1 MSQTPEK
8 DSPEKKKPFI
18 HETITGSGKQNQ
30 QIGRKVLLTVGL
42 AAVFGVTAS
51 LTFVVAQ
58 PFWEARFGETE
69 TSENITIARDDITE
83 APVSTESETSRETES
98 ETSRETESETN
109 RETESETGTQPAE
122 ESRSER
128 ETGSSDDWENRVQ
141 AMINNDLA
149 DLNDY
154 KSMYNALNNIT
165 IRANKSLVTV
175 TASSTD
181 TDWFDQPFSSEQE
194 TCGIIVGKTAKEYLI
209 LVDADLLDGVDNL
222 NVTFGIYGTGSA
234 YLKQSDGILDL
245 AVIGV
250 PLDTLSNGVEDHVEV
265 ISLGNSYLSMQ
276 GQPVIA
282 IGRPLGLSRSVAY
295 GMISYVNPNISGT
308 DMTLRLMQTD
318 IVTAENARGMLI
330 NSDGEL
336 IGWLTEKFGAKSTDG
351 MLSALSISDIKQILE
366 KLFNGQASACLGV
379 RGQNVTDEIAQVH
392 DMPVGIYIT
401 RCLDDRP
408 AFLAGLQIGD
418 ILTGINDTKIVTVKD
433 LQTCLEKLQPG
444 DVVTVTVQRSGR
456 EGYKEIQTVATL
468 QSR

>member
-1 MSQTPEK
+1 MFQTPEK

-18 HETITGSGKQNQ
+18 HETITGSGKQNR

-98 ETSRETESETN
+98 ETS

-250 PLDTLSNGVEDHVEV
+250 PLDTLSNGVDFLCESEYFRDGYDASPDADGYCDGGE
-265 ISLGNSYLSMQ
+265 
-276 GQPVIA
+276 
-282 IGRPLGLSRSVAY
+282 RPRDADQFRRRIDRV
-295 GMISYVNPNISGT
+295 V
-308 DMTLRLMQTD
+308 
-318 IVTAENARGMLI
+318 
-330 NSDGEL
+330 DGEVRSEVD
-336 IGWLTEKFGAKSTDG
+336 GRYAVGAVY
-351 MLSALSISDIKQILE
+351 
-366 KLFNGQASACLGV
+366 FRYQADSG
-379 RGQNVTDEIAQVH
+379 E
-392 DMPVGIYIT
+392 
-401 RCLDDRP
+401 
-408 AFLAGLQIGD
+408 AF
-418 ILTGINDTKIVTVKD
+418 
-433 LQTCLEKLQPG
+433 
-444 DVVTVTVQRSGR
+444 
-456 EGYKEIQTVATL
+456 
-468 QSR
+468 

>member
-98 ETSRETESETN
+98 ETSH
-109 RETESETGTQPAE
+109 ETESETGTQPAE

-318 IVTAENARGMLI
+318 IVTAEN
-330 NSDGEL
+330 
-336 IGWLTEKFGAKSTDG
+336 TD
-351 MLSALSISDIKQILE
+351 
-366 KLFNGQASACLGV
+366 C
-379 RGQNVTDEIAQVH
+379 
-392 DMPVGIYIT
+392 P
-401 RCLDDRP
+401 
-408 AFLAGLQIGD
+408 
-418 ILTGINDTKIVTVKD
+418 
-433 LQTCLEKLQPG
+433 
-444 DVVTVTVQRSGR
+444 
-456 EGYKEIQTVATL
+456 
-468 QSR
+468 

>member
-18 HETITGSGKQNQ
+18 HETITGSGKQKTRL
-30 QIGRKVLLTVGL
+30 GGKVLLTVGL

-69 TSENITIARDDITE
+69 TSENITIARDDTT
-83 APVSTESETSRETES
+83 AASVTAESESETES
-98 ETSRETESETN
+98 EVPT
-109 RETESETGTQPAE
+109 E
-122 ESRSER
+122 ESTDRDS
-128 ETGSSDDWENRVQ
+128 GGPDDWENRVQ

-165 IRANKSLVTV
+165 IKANRSLVTV

-194 TCGIIVGKTAKEYLI
+194 TCGIIVGKTAKEYLV
-209 LVDADLLDGVDNL
+209 LTDADLLEGMDGL
-222 NVTFGIYGTGSA
+222 KVTFGTYGTGTA
-234 YLKQSDGILDL
+234 YLKQADGILEL

-250 PLDTLSNGVEDHVEV
+250 PLDTLSDGVEDHVEV

-295 GMISYVNPNISGT
+295 GMISYVNPNIPGT

-336 IGWLTEKFGAKSTDG
+336 IGWLTEKFGASSTDG
-351 MLSALSISDIKQILE
+351 MLSAISISDIKPILE
-366 KLFNGQASACLGV
+366 NLFNGENSACLGIK
-379 RGQNVTDEIAQVH
+379 GQNVTEEMAEQH
-392 DMPVGIYIT
+392 QMPTGIYIIQ
-401 RCLDDRP
+401 CLDDRP
-408 AFLAGLQIGD
+408 AYLAGLQIGD
-418 ILTGINDTKIVTVKD
+418 ILTGINDTEIQSVKD
-433 LQTCLEKLQPG
+433 LQNCLEKLHPG
-444 DVVTVTVQRSGR
+444 DAVTITVQRNGR
-456 EGYKEIQTVATL
+456 EGYTEIQTIATL
-468 QSR
+468 QAR

>member
-30 QIGRKVLLTVGL
+30 RIGRKVLLTVGL

-69 TSENITIARDDITE
+69 TSENITIARDEITE
-83 APVSTESETSRETES
+83 ASVSTESETASES
-98 ETSRETESETN
+98 
-109 RETESETGTQPAE
+109 GTQPAE
-122 ESRSER
+122 ESSTAR
-128 ETGSSDDWENRVQ
+128 ESGGTDDWENRVQ

-175 TASSTD
+175 TVSSTD

-194 TCGIIVGKTAKEYLI
+194 TCGIIVGKTAREYLI

-222 NVTFGIYGTGSA
+222 NVTFGTYGTGSA

-250 PLDTLSNGVEDHVEV
+250 PLDTLSDGVEDHVEV

-295 GMISYVNPNISGT
+295 GMISYVNANISGT

-336 IGWLTEKFGAKSTDG
+336 IGWLTEKFGANSTDG
-351 MLSALSISDIKQILE
+351 MLSALSISDIKPILE
-366 KLFNGQASACLGV
+366 KLFNGQASACLGI
-379 RGQNVTDEIAQVH
+379 RGQNVTDEIAQAH
-392 DMPVGIYIT
+392 DMPVGVYIT
-401 RCLDDRP
+401 RCIDDRP

-418 ILTGINDTKIVTVKD
+418 ILTGINDTEIVTVKD
-433 LQTCLEKLQPG
+433 LQNCLEKLQPG
-444 DVVTVTVQRSGR
+444 DVITVTVQRNGR
-456 EGYKEIQTVATL
+456 EGYKEIQTAATL
-468 QSR
+468 QAR

>member
-98 ETSRETESETN
+98 ETSRETESETS

-128 ETGSSDDWENRVQ
+128 ETGSSNDWENRVQ

-194 TCGIIVGKTAKEYLI
+194 TCGIIVGKTAKEYLV

-222 NVTFGIYGTGSA
+222 NVTFGTYGTGSA

-250 PLDTLSNGVEDHVEV
+250 PLDTLSDGVEDHVEV

-295 GMISYVNPNISGT
+295 GMISYVNPNIPGT

-351 MLSALSISDIKQILE
+351 MLSALSISDIKPILE
-366 KLFNGQASACLGV
+366 KLFNGQASACLGI
-379 RGQNVTDEIAQVH
+379 RGQNVTDEIAQAH
-392 DMPVGIYIT
+392 DLPVGVYIT

-418 ILTGINDTKIVTVKD
+418 ILTGINDTE
-433 LQTCLEKLQPG
+433 L
-444 DVVTVTVQRSGR
+444 
-456 EGYKEIQTVATL
+456 
-468 QSR
+468 